1 MPAGRPPFYKTV
13 EEMDTAIDN
22 YFVSTKENNEPLTI
36 TGLALWLGFTSRQA
50 VLNYEGKPE
59 FVDAIKR
66 AKLQIE
72 NYNEKVLY
80 DRGIPTAGVIFNL
93 ANNYKR
99 QNKQT
104 IDTTTREANPLKD
117 KLDEIDGD

>member
-1 MPAGRPPFYKTV
+1 MGMTPTYETADEMKDLILGYFKDA
-13 EEMDTAIDN
+13 EE
-22 YFVSTKENNEPLTI
+22 KEEPLCI
-36 TGLALWLGFTSRQA
+36 TGLALTLGFNSRQT

-59 FVDAIKR
+59 FVDTIKR
-66 AKLQIE
+66 AKLTIE
-72 NYNEKVLY
+72 HYNEKRLY
-80 DRGIPTAGVIFNL
+80 DKNCPTAGVIFNL